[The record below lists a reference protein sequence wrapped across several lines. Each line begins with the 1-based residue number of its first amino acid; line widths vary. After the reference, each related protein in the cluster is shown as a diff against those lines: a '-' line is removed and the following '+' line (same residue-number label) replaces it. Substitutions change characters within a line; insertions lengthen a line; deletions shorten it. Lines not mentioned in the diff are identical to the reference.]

1 MTGKP
6 QIVIPDDF
14 PPAFHGQP
22 ELELLRDIG
31 ELRIYG
37 DRAGGRDQLLE
48 RIRDADFIVNVR
60 AYTPL
65 DHPTLEQLPRLR
77 MIAVLGTGTD
87 NVDLQAADR
96 LGIVVTN
103 APGANARSVT
113 EHAIALMLA
122 VARQIP
128 AHDRNLRAGEWRH
141 YEGVELDGKTL
152 GVVGLGNI
160 GRAVAMIGSALGMK
174 VIGWSPTHDADRAA
188 RAGVSLVEFGELLRE
203 SDVISLNVALSDKT
217 RRLIGADELAMMRRS
232 AILINTARGPLIDE
246 QALIAALQQGLIRG
260 AGLDVYETE
269 PLPPESHLLQ
279 LENVV
284 LTPHSGWVTGEA
296 SRRLLAMPVH
306 NIAEFIAG
314 RPVNVVNPA
323 ALNHPRQ
330 QR

>member
-1 MTGKP
+1 M
-6 QIVIPDDF
+6 I
-14 PPAFHGQP
+14 FHRLSMVQP

-103 APGANARSVT
+103 APGANARSVA

-122 VARQIP
+122 VARHVP
-128 AHDRNLRAGEWRH
+128 AHDRSLRAGEWRH

-217 RRLIGADELAMMRRS
+217 RGLIGADELAIMRRG

-246 QALIAALQQGLIRG
+246 QALIARAAAR
-260 AGLDVYETE
+260 D
-269 PLPPESHLLQ
+269 
-279 LENVV
+279 N
-284 LTPHSGWVTGEA
+284 
-296 SRRLLAMPVH
+296 SRR
-306 NIAEFIAG
+306 G
-314 RPVNVVNPA
+314 S
-323 ALNHPRQ
+323 
-330 QR
+330 